1 MQIENLFRLR
11 QKFHKRMGA
20 AEGALDATSASDF
33 GINQQNM
40 AFLEKVQEILD
51 ANISDENF
59 SIDTL
64 AEQMFMSRS
73 SFYRK
78 LKSLVGMTPVEFLKA
93 KRMKRASQLL
103 IEGGVISDV
112 AVKVGFSSP
121 SYFTKCFKQAFGVLP
136 KDFVAQKLKELEND
150 GQA

>member
-1 MQIENLFRLR
+1 
-11 QKFHKRMGA
+11 
-20 AEGALDATSASDF
+20 
-33 GINQQNM
+33 
-40 AFLEKVQEILD
+40 
-51 ANISDENF
+51 
-59 SIDTL
+59 
-64 AEQMFMSRS
+64 
-73 SFYRK
+73 
-78 LKSLVGMTPVEFLKA
+78 MTPVEFLKA